1 MWIVVRWSKLGVVQD
16 CLSQRLTVCS
26 SPPAT
31 IGNAPEPTVG
41 SSPRA
46 TIGSNYVAKWA
57 SKCVEIW
64 QTNPCE
70 LVVKETFQDPV
81 ANVQWFEP
89 GYLVICAFGSVRF
102 YDAELRGWGCSAL
115 LEDDHLGQAKSQYIE
130 TGVHDYL
137 PRAFA
142 TSVKKV
148 ARAYSITISY
158 RVQPRK
164 DFRFTLTV
172 TENEI
177 LNLKK
182 SQGWALLDLP
192 HLSVVRELDNIRILD
207 SKGNSESL
215 SYPCK
220 GERFEAACSQT
231 GNFVVAWRSDCG
243 GTESAWRLKK
253 PGLSVGDSEGILG
266 QENFNKT
273 VKRRIETHHDEEAT
287 PPMKKATR
295 RSQAYKGKKENA

>member
-1 MWIVVRWSKLGVVQD
+1 MDSHSLVIAYY
-16 CLSQRLTVCS
+16 CF
-26 SPPAT
+26 A
-31 IGNAPEPTVG
+31 
-41 SSPRA
+41 
-46 TIGSNYVAKWA
+46 
-57 SKCVEIW
+57 IW
-64 QTNPCE
+64 QCTLYLALQRALWWLCNQRPRCRE
-70 LVVKETFQDPV
+70 RQTGKDISNEISGNNNRHLVPSARLYINSEFLQVPSRVCPGKVRRQ
-81 ANVQWFEP
+81 NVP
-89 GYLVICAFGSVRF
+89 K
-102 YDAELRGWGCSAL
+102 SAL